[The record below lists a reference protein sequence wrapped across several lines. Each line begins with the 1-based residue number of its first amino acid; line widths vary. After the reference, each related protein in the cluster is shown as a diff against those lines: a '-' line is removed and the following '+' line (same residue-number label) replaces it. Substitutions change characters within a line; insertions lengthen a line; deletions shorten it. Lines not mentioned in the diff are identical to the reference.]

1 MAGLQRD
8 CIGAACCCKQHLR
21 PQATLAHATVTASD
35 TPTPKSPPLPPPR
48 RPPQLV
54 AKKRLTDEDAGD
66 LARIRRVLCI
76 PQDAAN
82 EVRRRARAR
91 GELNLPPSSP
101 REGRT

>member
-1 MAGLQRD
+1 
-8 CIGAACCCKQHLR
+8 
-21 PQATLAHATVTASD
+21 
-35 TPTPKSPPLPPPR
+35 
-48 RPPQLV
+48 V